1 MGRAAT
7 LTRNVELLLN
17 DRAAVR
23 LSDAN
28 DVDFEC
34 PLELDDPQNHL
45 LREASEAEWNE
56 LEHVTIRL
64 SQGREIM
71 LQATWRENLDI
82 LLLTQ
87 TDGLLK
93 EAEEA
98 WLELKMDSSNGY
110 TMSMMHSTC
119 FILLTNY

>member
-1 MGRAAT
+1 MSHFSRAAT

-45 LREASEAEWNE
+45 LREASEAE
-56 LEHVTIRL
+56 
-64 SQGREIM
+64 
-71 LQATWRENLDI
+71 
-82 LLLTQ
+82 
-87 TDGLLK
+87 
-93 EAEEA
+93 
-98 WLELKMDSSNGY
+98 
-110 TMSMMHSTC
+110 
-119 FILLTNY
+119 

>member
-1 MGRAAT
+1 MSHFSRAAT

-45 LREASEAEWNE
+45 LREASDAEWNE

-64 SQGREIM
+64 SQGARDYVAGYMARKVSIDSECGSVFFGMENFSEISYGYS
-71 LQATWRENLDI
+71 NFH
-82 LLLTQ
+82 
-87 TDGLLK
+87 GLARYFVCL
-93 EAEEA
+93 
-98 WLELKMDSSNGY
+98 
-110 TMSMMHSTC
+110 C
-119 FILLTNY
+119 I